1 MVEIHMSYPKGYT
14 LKQIENWGNADELK
28 KLNHEDL
35 VLEYCERVVAHIR
48 EENQKPRF

>member
-1 MVEIHMSYPKGYT
+1 MSYPKSYT

-28 KLNHEDL
+28 KLSHEDL

-48 EENQKPRF
+48 EENQKPKS